1 MKSYRKE
8 LWFETKQRREIRD
21 ITPVIEECL
30 RESGVREGL
39 CLVNAMHITSSVF
52 INDAESGL
60 YSDYEKWLEKLA
72 PEKPYSQYAHNGF
85 EDNADAHLKRT
96 IMGREVVVAVTDGQ
110 LDFGPWERIH
120 YPHNREDHRRVK
132 TSEFQYELPPELIA
146 QRPLPERSA
155 SRLMVVRRDSGEFEH
170 RTMADIGEY
179 LHRDDVLVLNNTRVI
194 PARVI
199 GAWDD
204 TGGRVEFLLLEET
217 ATDEWLALQRTRR
230 RIETGLRFSAVGVE
244 DRLEGE
250 ILAIGEDGRV
260 QVRLGG
266 SGPVHELL
274 EEVGEPPV
282 PPYIGR
288 KGESRELVALDRE
301 RYQTVYARQAGAV
314 AAPTA
319 GLHFDEA
326 LLARL
331 EEEGVRRAE
340 VTLHVGPG
348 TFKPVK
354 VDAVEDHVMESER
367 YEVSGETAAIVNAS
381 RQAGGRVVAVG
392 STSVRTL
399 ESVASESGVVSAGSG
414 RSSLFI
420 YPPYRFRA
428 VDAILTNFH
437 LPCST
442 LLMMM
447 SAFAGAGREKAG
459 LAGRDLLLRAYR
471 EAVDRRYRFYSYGDA
486 MLIV

>member
-1 MKSYRKE
+1 
-8 LWFETKQRREIRD
+8 
-21 ITPVIEECL
+21 
-30 RESGVREGL
+30 
-39 CLVNAMHITSSVF
+39 
-52 INDAESGL
+52 
-60 YSDYEKWLEKLA
+60 
-72 PEKPYSQYAHNGF
+72 
-85 EDNADAHLKRT
+85 
-96 IMGREVVVAVTDGQ
+96 
-110 LDFGPWERIH
+110 
-120 YPHNREDHRRVK
+120 VK

>member
-1 MKSYRKE
+1 M
-8 LWFETKQRREIRD
+8 
-21 ITPVIEECL
+21 
-30 RESGVREGL
+30 
-39 CLVNAMHITSSVF
+39 
-52 INDAESGL
+52 
-60 YSDYEKWLEKLA
+60 
-72 PEKPYSQYAHNGF
+72 
-85 EDNADAHLKRT
+85 
-96 IMGREVVVAVTDGQ
+96 
-110 LDFGPWERIH
+110 
-120 YPHNREDHRRVK
+120 K